1 MDRNIE
7 TVAMLPRHGGTP
19 GRSGQENAGGMS
31 SVEPPHVNGKDGTG
45 DHDWKHEVGSRIAIE
60 RFEEAEV
67 DLDHDIGVCWF
78 WFRFDER
85 PSFTRAL
92 LRDVGRLQHALVS
105 SANTYDSPVLPLK
118 YVVWGSQTPG
128 VWNLG
133 GDLKLFASLIR
144 SQDRTALTEYAYKV
158 TQEGFA
164 NWVSLNLP
172 IITVAMVQGDALG
185 GGFEAALSSNLIVAE
200 KSARFGLPEI
210 LFSLF
215 PGMGAFSFLA
225 RRTTPATAQ
234 RMIMSGRIYT
244 GEELHELGVVDI
256 LAEDGEAQSTFLD
269 YIARNKRRHAAH
281 RAIIKSRQRYHP
293 LTLQEMRDVAD
304 IWVDTAMSLTESD
317 LRKMER
323 LVAAQDR
330 RRMRSKS
337 R

>member
-1 MDRNIE
+1 MDQTVE
-7 TVAMLPRHGGTP
+7 TVEVLARRRAVRGGSMI
-19 GRSGQENAGGMS
+19 GGGEAGGAS
-31 SVEPPHVNGKDGTG
+31 SVAGDVDGRER
-45 DHDWKHEVGSRIAIE
+45 DWRAEIESRLMVE

-67 DLDHDIGVCWF
+67 DLDHERGICWF
-78 WFRFDER
+78 WFRFHKR

-105 SANTYDSPVLPLK
+105 TANAYDAPVLPLK
-118 YVVWGSQTPG
+118 YVVWASRTPG

-133 GDLKLFASLIR
+133 GDLKLFAELIR
-144 SQDRTALTEYAYKV
+144 TQDRGGLTEYAYKV

-164 NWVSLNLP
+164 NWVSMNLP

-200 KSARFGLPEI
+200 RSARFGLPET

-244 GEELHELGVVDI
+244 GEELFDLGVVDI
-256 LAEDGEAQSTFLD
+256 LAEDGEAEAAFHD
-269 YIARNKRRHAAH
+269 YVAKNVRRHAAS
-281 RAIIKSRQRYHP
+281 RAIIKSRQRFHP
-293 LTLQEMRDVAD
+293 LTLEEMRDIAD
-304 IWVDTAMSLTESD
+304 LWVDTAMSLTDRD

-330 RRMRSKS
+330 RREKDVARE
-337 R
+337 